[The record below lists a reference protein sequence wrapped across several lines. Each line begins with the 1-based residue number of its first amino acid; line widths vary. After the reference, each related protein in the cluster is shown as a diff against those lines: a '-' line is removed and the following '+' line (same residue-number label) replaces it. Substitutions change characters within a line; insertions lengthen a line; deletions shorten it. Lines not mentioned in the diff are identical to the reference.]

1 MNQLPSLKPLSFEGN
16 VAENWRRWIQQFRLY
31 LNATGFDKKPAQVQC
46 STLLTV
52 AGEEALEIFNTFGLA
67 DADKVK
73 IDVVIRKFEEYCTPK
88 KNVTYERHVFNTRAQ
103 GATEGI
109 DAYVTELRK
118 LARNCEFGE
127 LHDSIIRDRIVC
139 GIRSN
144 EVRKR
149 LLREKDLNL
158 ERAVEMCK
166 SSEITENQAK
176 NIVVDQ
182 DDREVHDV
190 KDDSK
195 KPPGKWRGARGK
207 HKQTKKP
214 FNCKRC
220 GQMHQPQKCPAY
232 GQVCH
237 KCKQRNHYS
246 KMCQSKPRD
255 SSKQVSEFRCDDSD
269 TDELFIGVLGTKPLT
284 QKDWKQSVVI
294 NKLQVNMK

>member
-1 MNQLPSLKPLSFEGN
+1 M
-16 VAENWRRWIQQFRLY
+16 
-31 LNATGFDKKPAQVQC
+31 
-46 STLLTV
+46 
-52 AGEEALEIFNTFGLA
+52 
-67 DADKVK
+67 
-73 IDVVIRKFEEYCTPK
+73 
-88 KNVTYERHVFNTRAQ
+88 
-103 GATEGI
+103 
-109 DAYVTELRK
+109 
-118 LARNCEFGE
+118 
-127 LHDSIIRDRIVC
+127 HDSIIRDRIVC
-139 GIRSN
+139 GIRSS

-220 GQMHQPQKCPAY
+220 GQMHQPQNAQPMVRFATNANKGIITRKCASPS
-232 GQVCH
+232 Q
-237 KCKQRNHYS
+237 
-246 KMCQSKPRD
+246 
-255 SSKQVSEFRCDDSD
+255 
-269 TDELFIGVLGTKPLT
+269 GTAL
-284 QKDWKQSVVI
+284 
-294 NKLQVNMK
+294 NK